1 MELQKSQVQLETK
14 QQTTA
19 TIILFNDTNYAFE
32 NYNTHQK
39 MFVYTSEFGLKSC
52 TFLLSCVFYDGLQKK
67 QSLTVKDRGAVLS

>member
-19 TIILFNDTNYAFE
+19 TITLFNDTSYAFE
-32 NYNTHQK
+32 NYDTHQK
-39 MFVYTSEFGLKSC
+39 MFIYTSEFGLKSC
-52 TFLLSCVFYDGLQKK
+52 TFLLSCFFHGLQKM